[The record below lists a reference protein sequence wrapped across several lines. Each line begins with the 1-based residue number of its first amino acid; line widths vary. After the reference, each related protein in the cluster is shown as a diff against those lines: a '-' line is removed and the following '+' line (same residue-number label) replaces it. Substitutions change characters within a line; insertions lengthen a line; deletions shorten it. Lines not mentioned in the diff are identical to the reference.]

1 MGRLIFLFFYYFLLF
16 ISRVYSHNMILMKSA
31 WWDMDKR
38 GRRWESIFKRM
49 EKQFWEET
57 RKGNHDK
64 AEGYFRRMSIIEK
77 LIQPYVQ
84 EVTGLRKII
93 SLHNKKYPE
102 LSQT

>member
-1 MGRLIFLFFYYFLLF
+1 MTRP
-16 ISRVYSHNMILMKSA
+16 A

-38 GRRWESIFKRM
+38 GRRWEAIFKHM
-49 EKQFWEET
+49 ETKFWEET
-57 RKGNHDK
+57 KKGNHDK

-84 EVTGLRKII
+84 EVTGLRRII

-102 LSQT
+102 LKDNIKELQ